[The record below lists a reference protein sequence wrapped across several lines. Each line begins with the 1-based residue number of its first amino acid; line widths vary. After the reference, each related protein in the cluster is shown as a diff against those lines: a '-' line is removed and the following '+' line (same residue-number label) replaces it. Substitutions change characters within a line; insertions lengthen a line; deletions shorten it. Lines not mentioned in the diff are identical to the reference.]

1 MNPPTLAHPPAVEP
15 PSEPLTEPATEPGTE
30 PATEPGTEPPS
41 ARGAAPK
48 RQRGHERVAAI
59 LAAGTALFLDK
70 GYDAVTMTE
79 IAAASHTA
87 IGSLYRFFPSK
98 EAVADALLGQYAERL
113 GAGLADLRARAA
125 TMSTTRRAHALAD
138 ALVDFMQ
145 ALRAE
150 RSVALA
156 LVDARGLDDSRRQL
170 RTAMLAQL
178 TELLRAV
185 QPTLPEA
192 RLQPVA
198 MAVLNVLKGV
208 AQMPDGSAP
217 PPALLDE
224 YRRMLRA
231 YLDAA
236 SST

>member
-1 MNPPTLAHPPAVEP
+1 MTDPILATSAATGPA
-15 PSEPLTEPATEPGTE
+15 SDAAG
-30 PATEPGTEPPS
+30 

-59 LAAGTALFLDK
+59 LATSTALFLDK

-98 EAVADALLGQYAERL
+98 EAVADALLGQYTDGL
-113 GAGLADLRARAA
+113 GAGLADLRARARGMGA
-125 TMSTTRRAHALAD
+125 GALAD

-150 RSVALA
+150 RGVALA

-170 RTAMLAQL
+170 RSAMLAEL
-178 TELLRAV
+178 CELLRAV
-185 QPTLPEA
+185 LPALPDA

-198 MAVLNVLKGV
+198 MAVLHVLKGV

-236 SST
+236 

>member
-1 MNPPTLAHPPAVEP
+1 MNPSTLAHPPDTETS
-15 PSEPLTEPATEPGTE
+15 SEPSST
-30 PATEPGTEPPS
+30 
-41 ARGAAPK
+41 RGAAPK

-125 TMSTTRRAHALAD
+125 GMRARELAD

-150 RSVALA
+150 RGVALA
-156 LVDARGLDDSRRQL
+156 LVDARGLDDSRHQL

-185 QPTLPEA
+185 QPTLDAA

-236 SST
+236 

>member
-1 MNPPTLAHPPAVEP
+1 MTDPTLATSAA
-15 PSEPLTEPATEPGTE
+15 TEPAPD
-30 PATEPGTEPPS
+30 ATG

-59 LAAGTALFLDK
+59 LATSTALFLDK

-98 EAVADALLGQYAERL
+98 EAVADALLRQYTDGL
-113 GAGLADLRARAA
+113 GAGLAHLRARARGMGA
-125 TMSTTRRAHALAD
+125 GALAD

-150 RSVALA
+150 RGVALA

-170 RTAMLAQL
+170 RSAMLAEL
-178 TELLRAV
+178 CELLRAV
-185 QPTLPEA
+185 LPALPEA

-198 MAVLNVLKGV
+198 MAVLHVLKGV

-231 YLDAA
+231 YLEAA
-236 SST
+236 